1 MEPQN
6 TNIIL
11 GPPGT
16 GKTTYLLNELD
27 KVFKQYPPESVCF
40 IAFTKKAAAEVLER
54 TVYKFDI
61 YEEELPMFST
71 MHSLAFRY
79 LHLKRNNVMNVR
91 DYYKLAELAG
101 VGISFE
107 AFDSYGRPQGYQK
120 GNALL
125 NVVSYSKIRKVPLE
139 TSWERVGID
148 LLLEEVEDFNELINQ
163 YKTDNQKVD
172 FDDMIINFTARGI
185 CPFIQAMFI
194 DEAQDLSSIQ
204 WDMANFLSTRTNI
217 NYIAGDDDQSIFE
230 WAGADV
236 NQFINLAGKVK
247 VLNQSWRVPKAIK
260 GLSAGIVERIEN
272 RREKEWNPVQ
282 ENREG
287 NISYINSIDEI
298 SDLIYKETWL
308 LIARTNNMLPAYE
321 FFCQE
326 AGVFYKYAHK
336 DKDFKDIVV
345 AVRDWEILQKGGQ
358 ITSAR
363 AKNIYEFITNS
374 EGVQHGSKGKLNKTD
389 KSETFTME
397 RLSSDFGLACSS
409 KDWFDALDRITE
421 EDRNY
426 VRKSLKTD
434 NIDRPRITIS
444 TIHGVKGGEAD
455 NVVLMSDMGYKAYCS
470 MEENPDMEHR
480 TWYVAVTRTKN
491 NLFIIEPET
500 SYSYEF

>member
-1 MEPQN
+1 
-6 TNIIL
+6 
-11 GPPGT
+11 
-16 GKTTYLLNELD
+16 
-27 KVFKQYPPESVCF
+27 
-40 IAFTKKAAAEVLER
+40 
-54 TVYKFDI
+54 
-61 YEEELPMFST
+61 
-71 MHSLAFRY
+71 
-79 LHLKRNNVMNVR
+79 
-91 DYYKLAELAG
+91 
-101 VGISFE
+101 
-107 AFDSYGRPQGYQK
+107 
-120 GNALL
+120 
-125 NVVSYSKIRKVPLE
+125 
-139 TSWERVGID
+139 
-148 LLLEEVEDFNELINQ
+148 
-163 YKTDNQKVD
+163 
-172 FDDMIINFTARGI
+172 
-185 CPFIQAMFI
+185 
-194 DEAQDLSSIQ
+194 
-204 WDMANFLSTRTNI
+204 
-217 NYIAGDDDQSIFE
+217 
-230 WAGADV
+230 
-236 NQFINLAGKVK
+236 
-247 VLNQSWRVPKAIK
+247 
-260 GLSAGIVERIEN
+260 
-272 RREKEWNPVQ
+272 
-282 ENREG
+282 
-287 NISYINSIDEI
+287 
-298 SDLIYKETWL
+298 
-308 LIARTNNMLPAYE
+308 MLPAYE